1 MELNNSKN
9 SIELPIID
17 ISPWLSDDDE
27 ATEDSTTSSENS
39 TKNNQRLATV
49 EKVKQA
55 CETVGFFVIAIR
67 TSLECKSEKTI
78 TNRFCVDGLLYSFAG
93 NHRDNNTVDVEHVDL
108 SLVEGQNKTHLFQ
121 TRIKRPEMLLLQRRY
136 RVELVPYLTRLVLSS
151 RSIETSI
158 SFLRGQE

>member
-27 ATEDSTTSSENS
+27 DTEDSTTSSENS

-55 CETVGFFVIAIR
+55 CETVGFFVIAIP

-78 TNRFCVDGLLYSFAG
+78 TNAAKSA
-93 NHRDNNTVDVEHVDL
+93 H
-108 SLVEGQNKTHLFQ
+108 
-121 TRIKRPEMLLLQRRY
+121 
-136 RVELVPYLTRLVLSS
+136 
-151 RSIETSI
+151 
-158 SFLRGQE
+158 